1 MASQVSIYLNEADR
15 HGDRHLYWA
24 ILEYLHKS
32 KIAGATVL
40 RAYAG
45 FTGRGP
51 LKTRLGGRGAEE
63 LPLLLTFIDTEE
75 HINEVLPHLAEMV
88 GERLIVQ
95 ESIDVRHGLPADA
108 PLSKTISKIFK

>member
-1 MASQVSIYLNEADR
+1 MACQVTIYLNEADR
-15 HGDRHLYWA
+15 FGDRNLYWA

-51 LKTRLGGRGAEE
+51 LKTRLEGHGAEE
-63 LPLLLTFIDTEE
+63 LPLLLTFIDTEQ
-75 HINEVLPHLAEMV
+75 HVDEVMPQLSEMV
-88 GERLIVQ
+88 GDRLIVQ
-95 ESIDVRHGLPADA
+95 ETIDVRHGLPGDSAA
-108 PLSKTISKIFK
+108 QRISKFFK